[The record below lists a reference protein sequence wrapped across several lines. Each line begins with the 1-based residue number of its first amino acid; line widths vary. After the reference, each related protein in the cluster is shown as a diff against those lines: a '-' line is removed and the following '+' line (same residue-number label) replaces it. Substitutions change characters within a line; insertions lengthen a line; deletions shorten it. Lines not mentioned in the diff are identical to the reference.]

1 MSFTIRVPKDLY
13 TRLESHATGFDSP
26 IGVIERLLDHYEGNP
41 GKNYSNEN
49 ALHVVKIKKPELVF
63 HPSEDEFKENLLE
76 QKRAFVYLHKSNGT
90 IERVE
95 WKATR
100 FSSDSRLRGNLWS
113 GLLRN
118 WEANGIIKAELSV
131 NERDLE

>member
-26 IGVIERLLDHYEGNP
+26 IGVIERLLDHYEGNS
-41 GKNYSNEN
+41 GKNYLNEN
-49 ALHVVKIKKPELVF
+49 ELQVVKIKKPELVF

-100 FSSDSRLRGNLWS
+100 FSSDSSLRGNLWS